1 MIELTVCIEEKEGE
15 VWCTASTCVCKS
27 ATDYESTVLK
37 EDFLPLL
44 DNDEHT
50 IDVIKGLNL
59 TRRDDSQL
67 EFDFDSGDDIFD
79 DEEFD
84 FELGDDIF
92 NDEELDFESGDDI
105 FNDGGFVVYPDDWG
119 DSFS

>member
-1 MIELTVCIEEKEGE
+1 MIELTVCIEEKKGE

-27 ATDYESTVLK
+27 ATDKESTVFK

-50 IDVIKGLNL
+50 IGVIKGL
-59 TRRDDSQL
+59 
-67 EFDFDSGDDIFD
+67 DFTKGDDIFD

-84 FELGDDIF
+84 EYLDDSELYK
-92 NDEELDFESGDDI
+92 
-105 FNDGGFVVYPDDWG
+105 GGVTW
-119 DSFS
+119 